1 MRVLVVED
9 EAKIASFI
17 ARAFEEEAYESVVAK
32 DGETALALAKSE
44 GFDLVVLDIMLPGI
58 DGFAVLKEL
67 RARKLRMPVIVLT
80 ARDAVADRVRGLDLG
95 ADDYLAKPFSVE
107 ELLARS
113 RALIRRSAGVEDKLR
128 LADLELDRSSLKVS
142 RAGKTIELTK
152 REFALLDYLLQSP
165 GRIATRSM
173 IAEHVWGIDFDSGT
187 NTIDVYIKYL
197 RDKIDSGF
205 DKKLIKTIRGR
216 GYAIED
222 PDSGDPEG
230 GS

>member
-1 MRVLVVED
+1 MRVLIVED

-17 ARAFEEEAYESVVAK
+17 ARAFEEEAYESVMAK
-32 DGETALALAKSE
+32 DGESALALASGE
-44 GFDLVVLDIMLPGI
+44 GFDLVALDVMLPGI
-58 DGFAVLKEL
+58 DGFAVLKKL
-67 RARKLRMPVIVLT
+67 RACKLRMPVIMLT

-128 LADLELDRSSLKVS
+128 LADLELDRTSLKVS
-142 RAGKTIELTK
+142 RAGKPIELTK
-152 REFALLDYLLQSP
+152 REFALLEYLLQNP

-205 DKKLIKTIRGR
+205 DKKLIKTVRGR
-216 GYAIED
+216 GYSIED
-222 PDSGDPEG
+222 S
-230 GS
+230 

>member
-1 MRVLVVED
+1 MRVLIVED

-17 ARAFEEEAYESVVAK
+17 ARAFEEEAYESVIAK
-32 DGETALALAKSE
+32 DGERALVLASGE
-44 GFDLVVLDIMLPGI
+44 GFDLLALDVMLPGI

-67 RARKLRMPVIVLT
+67 RARKLRVPVIMLT

-113 RALIRRSAGVEDKLR
+113 RALIRRSAGVEDKLC
-128 LADLELDRSSLKVS
+128 LADLELDRASLRVS
-142 RAGKTIELTK
+142 RAGKPIELTK
-152 REFALLDYLLQSP
+152 REFALLEYLLQNQ

-197 RDKIDSGF
+197 RDKVDSGF
-205 DKKLIKTIRGR
+205 DKKLIKTVRGR
-216 GYAIED
+216 GYSIED
-222 PDSGDPEG
+222 S
-230 GS
+230 

>member
-1 MRVLVVED
+1 MRVLIVED

-17 ARAFEEEAYESVVAK
+17 ARAFEEEAYESVIAK
-32 DGETALALAKSE
+32 DGESALALASGE
-44 GFDLVVLDIMLPGI
+44 SFDLVALDVMLPGI

-67 RARKLRMPVIVLT
+67 RSRRLRMPVIMLT

-128 LADLELDRSSLKVS
+128 LADLELDRASLKVS
-142 RAGKTIELTK
+142 RAGKPIELTN
-152 REFALLDYLLQSP
+152 REFSLLEYLLQSP
-165 GRIATRSM
+165 GRVATRSM

-205 DKKLIKTIRGR
+205 DKKLIKTVRGR
-216 GYAIED
+216 GYSIED
-222 PDSGDPEG
+222 S
-230 GS
+230 